1 VPEDDDFN
9 GRFQWRGLGV
19 LKKEDL
25 QYSKKSRETA
35 VKTSNATVVHM
46 TIHMKVVHGFEMS
59 FALGLG

>member
-1 VPEDDDFN
+1 M
-9 GRFQWRGLGV
+9 